1 MTITV
6 LKLSDA
12 DAYLKNISIK
22 TIKDVRALDVD
33 LMLILMNGD
42 RIIINTPG
50 GGGWGPVGKESL
62 SKQSVKKD
70 PKLAWRGGSI
80 AGRQAE
86 AEASA

>member
-42 RIIINTPG
+42 RRALPMSTP
-50 GGGWGPVGKESL
+50 ST
-62 SKQSVKKD
+62 
-70 PKLAWRGGSI
+70 R
-80 AGRQAE
+80 
-86 AEASA
+86 